1 MAKLKPTF
9 ALTIGSFN
17 STTDNPVGGPGRI
30 VVDRDM
36 NVAADA
42 FELDLFDCSGVALD
56 DEVTVELGHD
66 GKQELVFTGNVVELR
81 PALVGTRLLALGK
94 MNGLLNLR
102 TAATYEDKSVGDI
115 VKDLIS
121 QAGIDAGTIDG
132 GPTLPRF
139 AVDQHAGAWRFVKDL
154 ADRLGFELFT
164 DRAGKVMFRAL
175 GAAAGLDAGG
185 LGLGGALGAATGALA
200 GAFGLGGGEGYQF
213 GKHLIGAAATRRVET
228 LGQVSVGG
236 ESPASTKGDSTSH
249 WLTTET
255 DGLRGA
261 NGGGDPQRLLLDS
274 AARTKDLAD
283 RFAAGYRTT
292 LTRDARRLS
301 VTTLGRPNLELGD
314 GISVSDIPEAMANG
328 SGYAQAIRHRF
339 GAEIGFLTDLR
350 LALES

>member
-17 STTDNPVGGPGRI
+17 SSSDNSVGGPRRLI
-30 VVDRDM
+30 VNRDM
-36 NVAADA
+36 NVAADG
-42 FELDLFDCSGVALD
+42 FELDLFDRSGIALD

-66 GKQELVFTGNVVELR
+66 EENQLVFTGNVVELR
-81 PALVGTRLLALGK
+81 PALVGTRVLALGK
-94 MNGLLNLR
+94 MNSLLNLR

-115 VKDLIS
+115 VEDLIG
-121 QAGIDAGTIDG
+121 QAGLDAGTIDG
-132 GPTLPRF
+132 GPSLPRF
-139 AVDQHAGAWRFVKDL
+139 AVDQHASAWRFVKEL

-164 DRAGKVMFRAL
+164 DREGKVMFRAL

-185 LGLGGALGAATGALA
+185 FGLGGVADAAAGALA
-200 GAFGLGGGEGYQF
+200 GALGLGGGEGYQF
-213 GKHLIGAAATRRVET
+213 GQHLIGAAASRRVDP

-249 WLTTET
+249 WLTTEI
-255 DGLRGA
+255 DGLRGT
-261 NGGGDPQRLLLDS
+261 NGSGDPSRLLLDS

-301 VTTLGRPNLELGD
+301 VTTLGRPGLELGD
-314 GISVSDIPEAMANG
+314 DISVSDIPDAMANG
-328 SGYAQAIRHRF
+328 SGYVQAIRHRF
-339 GAEIGFLTDLR
+339 GAEIGFVTELR
-350 LALES
+350 LVLKS